1 MAIFHLSIKHI
12 FRSYGVSAVEN
23 VATITG
29 TCLVDGRIK
38 ATIDKSK
45 LEADVFWETLSP
57 EGSGIPKDDFSIWN
71 KLENFEDE
79 YATQRYKNLGNRQR
93 YINSARI
100 AHAYLFSIPKELTR
114 NQSIDLIRGIVKER
128 FINKGMVATF
138 AVIFKKGNP
147 HTRIQVSH
155 RAIDNKQNFSTVKVT
170 RDLVS
175 PNGMWETRK
184 FFADKTNSFFES
196 LGMTERV
203 DHRSYAERGID
214 LIPTK
219 HRGPQVSK
227 LDRLG
232 KTSRISKR
240 NEEIFNENK
249 KRVIQNPKIILQE
262 LDSMGSLL
270 DENEI
275 ISLVKKRLDED
286 SGEIFKRVF
295 SSVMQE
301 LKDRGQYLE
310 GGIVDTDKLLHP
322 PIEKSFPR
330 GNDLAETPPKKK
342 SWGTWWKGFGRKHS
356 N

>member
-1 MAIFHLSIKHI
+1 MAIFHLRIKHI
-12 FRSYGVSAVEN
+12 FRSYGISAVEN
-23 VATITG
+23 VAAITG
-29 TCLVDGRIK
+29 TCLVDGGTK

-45 LEADVFWETLSP
+45 LEVDVFWETLLP
-57 EGSGIPKDDFSIWN
+57 EGSGIPKDDRSIWN

-79 YATQRYKNLGNRQR
+79 YATQRYKNLGNRER

-100 AHAYLFSIPKELTR
+100 AHAYLFVIPKELTR
-114 NQSIDLIRGIVKER
+114 DQSIDLIRGIVKER
-128 FINKGMVATF
+128 FINRGMVATF

-155 RAIDNKQNFSTVKVT
+155 RAIDNKQNFSMVKVT

-184 FFADKTNSFFES
+184 FFADKTNAFFES

-203 DHRSYAERGID
+203 EHRSYTERGID

-219 HRGPQVSK
+219 HRGSQVSK
-227 LDRLG
+227 LDSLG
-232 KTSRISKR
+232 KASRITKR
-240 NEEIFNENK
+240 NEEIFAENK

-270 DENEI
+270 DEKEI

-286 SGEIFKRVF
+286 SGEIFDRVF

-301 LKDRGQYLE
+301 LKARGQYLE

-322 PIEKSFPR
+322 PIEKSVS
-330 GNDLAETPPKKK
+330 GETNLVKAPIKRKA
-342 SWGTWWKGFGRKHS
+342 WWKILRK
-356 N
+356 